1 MWRLVSMQKS
11 SPKTSERISKCD
23 RLDDTI
29 DSTLLANRRLFISR
43 PIDMSLAEEIIRKVW
58 FLEYSSPTE
67 EVTLIINSPGGA
79 VDAGFA
85 IWDQLKMMS
94 FPLTTVVT
102 GLAAS
107 MGSVLALC
115 APKGRRFATK
125 RSRFLIHQPA
135 LSGAVEGQATDLE
148 IQAREIL
155 KTKKQIVDLYCEA
168 TGRSVGEMEKAIDR
182 DRWMSAEEA
191 LAFGIVD
198 RLISTYEEIG
208 TA

>member
-1 MWRLVSMQKS
+1 MQKS
-11 SPKTSERISKCD
+11 SHNTQTSSQYE
-23 RLDDTI
+23 RLDDRI
-29 DSTLLANRRLFISR
+29 DASLLENRRLFISR
-43 PIDMSLAEEIIRKVW
+43 PIDSGLAEEIIRTIW
-58 FLEYSSPTE
+58 FLEYTSPSE
-67 EVTLIINSPGGA
+67 PVTLVIHSPGGA

-85 IWDQLKMMS
+85 IWDQLRMMS
-94 FPLTTVVT
+94 FPLTTLVT

-115 APKGRRFATK
+115 APKGRRFATP
-125 RSRFLIHQPA
+125 RSRILIHQPA

-168 TGRSVGEMEKAIDR
+168 TGRGAQELEKAIDR
-182 DRWMSAEEA
+182 DRWMSADEA

-198 RLISTYEEIG
+198 KLVTSYKEMG
-208 TA
+208 V

>member
-1 MWRLVSMQKS
+1 MQKS
-11 SPKTSERISKCD
+11 SSQSQPINTQHE

-29 DSTLLANRRLFISR
+29 DSTLLAHRRLFISR
-43 PIDMSLAEEIIRKVW
+43 PIDMSLAEEIIRKIW
-58 FLEYSSPTE
+58 FLGYSSPTE
-67 EVTLIINSPGGA
+67 GVEVIINSPGGA

-94 FPLTTVVT
+94 FPITTVVT

-115 APKGRRFATK
+115 APKGRRFATP

-135 LSGAVEGQATDLE
+135 LSATVEGQATDLE

-155 KTKKQIVDLYCEA
+155 KTKKQIIDLYCEA
-168 TGRSVGEMEKAIDR
+168 TGKDAAEMEKAIDR

-191 LAFGIVD
+191 VAFGIVD
-198 RLISTYEEIG
+198 RLVSSYKEVH
-208 TA
+208 A

>member
-1 MWRLVSMQKS
+1 MQKTSQTPAVS
-11 SPKTSERISKCD
+11 SQYE
-23 RLDDTI
+23 RLDDKI
-29 DSTLLANRRLFISR
+29 DSTLLESRRLFISR
-43 PIDMSLAEEIIRKVW
+43 PIDMGLAEEIIRKIW
-58 FLEYSSPTE
+58 FLEYASTTAP
-67 EVTLIINSPGGA
+67 VTLVIHSPGGA

-115 APKGRRFATK
+115 APKGRRFATP
-125 RSRFLIHQPA
+125 RSRILIHQPA

-155 KTKKQIVDLYCEA
+155 KTKKQIIDLYCEA
-168 TGRSVGEMEKAIDR
+168 TGRGIVEMEKAIDR
-182 DRWMSAEEA
+182 DRWMSADEA
-191 LAFGIVD
+191 LEFGIVD
-198 RLISTYEEIG
+198 KLITNYKEIS
-208 TA
+208 

>member
-1 MWRLVSMQKS
+1 MKKS
-11 SPKTSERISKCD
+11 SSQQELTVSQYE

-29 DSTLLANRRLFISR
+29 EATLLANRRLFLSR
-43 PIDMSLAEEIIRKVW
+43 PIDMSHAEQIIKKIW
-58 FLEYSSPTE
+58 FLEYSLPTAG
-67 EVTLIINSPGGA
+67 VVLVINSPGGA

-94 FPLTTVVT
+94 FPLTTLVT
-102 GLAAS
+102 GLAGS

-115 APKGRRFATK
+115 ASKGRRFATP

-135 LSGAVEGQATDLE
+135 LSATMEGQATDLE

-155 KTKKQIVDLYCEA
+155 KTKKQIVGLYCEA
-168 TGRSVGEMEKAIDR
+168 TGKTSEEIEKAIDR

-191 LAFGIVD
+191 LEFGIID
-198 RLISTYEEIG
+198 RLVTDYKDI
-208 TA
+208 

>member
-1 MWRLVSMQKS
+1 M
-11 SPKTSERISKCD
+11 PTISQPYQ

-29 DSTLLANRRLFISR
+29 DATLLENRRLFISR
-43 PIDMSLAEEIIRKVW
+43 PVDMGLAEEIIRKIW
-58 FLEYSSPTE
+58 YLEFVSPKK
-67 EVTLIINSPGGA
+67 EVVLVINSPGGSI
-79 VDAGFA
+79 DAGFA

-94 FPLTTVVT
+94 FPVSTLVT

-115 APKGRRFATK
+115 APKGKRFATP

-135 LSGAVEGQATDLE
+135 LSSVVEGQATDLE

-155 KTKKQIVDLYCEA
+155 KTKAMIVSLYCEA
-168 TGRSVGEMEKAIDR
+168 TGKGAEEIEKAIDR

-191 LAFGIVD
+191 LSFG
-198 RLISTYEEIG
+198 LIDQLVTRYKDV
-208 TA
+208 

>member
-1 MWRLVSMQKS
+1 MQKS
-11 SPKTSERISKCD
+11 ASPAADRSVKYE

-29 DSTLLANRRLFISR
+29 DSTLLTHRRLFISR
-43 PIDMSLAEEIIRKVW
+43 SIDMELAEEVIRKIW

-67 EVTLIINSPGGA
+67 GVVLVINSPGGSI
-79 VDAGFA
+79 DAGFA

-115 APKGRRFATK
+115 APKERRFATP
-125 RSRFLIHQPA
+125 RSRLLIHQPA
-135 LSGAVEGQATDLE
+135 LGAAVEGQATDLE
-148 IQAREIL
+148 IQACEIL

-168 TGRSVGEMEKAIDR
+168 TGKGQAEIEKAIDR

-191 LAFGIVD
+191 LQFGLVE
-198 RLISTYEEIG
+198 RLATSYKEIE
-208 TA
+208 AL